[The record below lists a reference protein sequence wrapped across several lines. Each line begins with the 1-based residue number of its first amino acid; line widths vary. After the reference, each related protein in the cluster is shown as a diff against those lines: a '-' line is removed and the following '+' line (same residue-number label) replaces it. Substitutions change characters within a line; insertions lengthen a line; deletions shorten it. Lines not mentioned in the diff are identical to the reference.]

1 MPTSSTFEP
10 RLVAPTAASQPAWPA
25 PTTITSYSGNIGL
38 VVSADDALENP
49 VENPIIKSVPERF
62 REKGL
67 ADIYYES
74 MGEKICEFHKNVIH
88 DELPEFES
96 KYRDIT
102 LIDRV
107 LGVKCPIDE
116 KLGGKKRG

>member
-1 MPTSSTFEP
+1 MAMTRTYRNLYVLYDGKLQEP
-10 RLVAPTAASQPAWPA
+10 L
-25 PTTITSYSGNIGL
+25 
-38 VVSADDALENP
+38 
-49 VENPIIKSVPERF
+49 KSVPERF